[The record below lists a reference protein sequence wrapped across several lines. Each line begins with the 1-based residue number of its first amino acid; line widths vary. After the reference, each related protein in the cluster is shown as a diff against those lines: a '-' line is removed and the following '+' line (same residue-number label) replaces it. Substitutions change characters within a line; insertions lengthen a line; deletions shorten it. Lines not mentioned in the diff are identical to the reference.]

1 MFEVLTLLRLSMSA
15 ATSWRSALFLA
26 ILMAII
32 GPLQMS
38 GNIAANSSEFSELAE
53 PNIVN
58 FSMQGAEEFIQL
70 QGDGIVNNDF
80 TVEVPSASPITD
92 MQLSIEPSV
101 MQTHYGF
108 VWDSD
113 AAWSNPDATKNG
125 TVVERN
131 VLTG

>member
-1 MFEVLTLLRLSMSA
+1 
-15 ATSWRSALFLA
+15 
-26 ILMAII
+26 
-32 GPLQMS
+32 
-38 GNIAANSSEFSELAE
+38 
-53 PNIVN
+53 
-58 FSMQGAEEFIQL
+58 MQGAEEFIQL

-131 VLTG
+131 VLTGSTAGTLWVSITATGLDCIKFNLRESLDKYLWCEWNFWRFNKNTS